1 MPKKIEK
8 NASIEEKLEYLGLD
22 LGKIPASL
30 KKVEPLDF
38 RIPKFYDEKQYR
50 QYRYISIKDIQ
61 ILLSPTN
68 RLDEIGEKYK
78 KASPLADYLDSK
90 SEKNIL
96 KYTTFLNMLKK
107 VKIEEIEKIEQEQ
120 ANLGKRIPFKVKF
133 EGNYLWQIYY
143 SENTD
148 KYFMMVPT
156 EDANYA
162 TFFYLLKKQ
171 LEKRRTGK
179 IFVPIRNVGY
189 SQEYLKKSQFEDIEN
204 FLWLFTKDWPLVYE
218 VYDKNNELSIQIV
231 GETEV
236 YEKIK
241 SPYRIKLT
249 NKEEAT
255 RFYKLIKAMFILQ
268 TELPHYFTF
277 QTNIGKTGEI
287 EFCFED
293 QKIEYSTIPE
303 WINEECKIGK
313 NLIQEVRE
321 VIKNSKRKLEKLKE
335 EVALQEI
342 EYLAKEKQITTFLE
356 CKKTFFGKFKY
367 YFKYSKKKN
376 KTEQQPIS
384 NAVEEEMNDLAKVT
398 VKNEIVKRRK
408 KKEVGE
414 KDNYTIEELI
424 DIYKQFEKLEYIIK
438 NIMMDLNS
446 LKLKKKNMAKKI
458 ENATLFIEEIDSHK
472 RSIFEF
478 WKYSNKDAMA
488 SLPEGEE
495 EEVNITRKITK
506 VFDYEEDLE
515 KFGKMMDKI
524 QRRTLSK
531 QETDSVYITSTNLI
545 DILNRVKNNE
555 VVPKDITAS
564 LRELKKEAVEE
575 KALME
580 KDEFDIFGGM
590 AQDRSKV
597 SKIKNKKHRE
607 IPKDKFVILDINKGT
622 KQIGYKLAL
631 EQVIEN
637 VKKALQ
643 KVTISEDLPVYKA
656 IQEDLLDE
664 KQINV
669 FDINPEAEMKE
680 AINQGKSKISF
691 YKINLKR
698 GANAISFTNSIFYDN
713 LNKTLPIGQDLST
726 KILVDVAK
734 LPMDLKKKTSFKM
747 VDLEKGNDF
756 STITIKTIRVF
767 EYEG

>member
-30 KKVEPLDF
+30 KKVESLDF

-148 KYFMMVPT
+148 KYFMLVPT

-171 LEKRRTGK
+171 LEKRKTGK

-376 KTEQQPIS
+376 KPEQQPIS

-495 EEVNITRKITK
+495 EEVSIARKITK

-531 QETDSVYITSTNLI
+531 QETDSVYITSTHLI

-607 IPKDKFVILDINKGT
+607 MPKDKFVILDINKTT

>member
-148 KYFMMVPT
+148 KYFMLVPT

-321 VIKNSKRKLEKLKE
+321 VIKNNKRKLEKLKE

-376 KTEQQPIS
+376 KPEQQPIP
-384 NAVEEEMNDLAKVT
+384 NVVEEEIDDLAKVT

>member
-1 MPKKIEK
+1 
-8 NASIEEKLEYLGLD
+8 
-22 LGKIPASL
+22 
-30 KKVEPLDF
+30 
-38 RIPKFYDEKQYR
+38 
-50 QYRYISIKDIQ
+50 
-61 ILLSPTN
+61 
-68 RLDEIGEKYK
+68 
-78 KASPLADYLDSK
+78 
-90 SEKNIL
+90 
-96 KYTTFLNMLKK
+96 
-107 VKIEEIEKIEQEQ
+107 
-120 ANLGKRIPFKVKF
+120 
-133 EGNYLWQIYY
+133 
-143 SENTD
+143 
-148 KYFMMVPT
+148 
-156 EDANYA
+156 
-162 TFFYLLKKQ
+162 
-171 LEKRRTGK
+171 
-179 IFVPIRNVGY
+179 
-189 SQEYLKKSQFEDIEN
+189 
-204 FLWLFTKDWPLVYE
+204 
-218 VYDKNNELSIQIV
+218 
-231 GETEV
+231 
-236 YEKIK
+236 
-241 SPYRIKLT
+241 
-249 NKEEAT
+249 
-255 RFYKLIKAMFILQ
+255 
-268 TELPHYFTF
+268 
-277 QTNIGKTGEI
+277 
-287 EFCFED
+287 
-293 QKIEYSTIPE
+293 
-303 WINEECKIGK
+303 
-313 NLIQEVRE
+313 
-321 VIKNSKRKLEKLKE
+321 
-335 EVALQEI
+335 
-342 EYLAKEKQITTFLE
+342 
-356 CKKTFFGKFKY
+356 
-367 YFKYSKKKN
+367 
-376 KTEQQPIS
+376 
-384 NAVEEEMNDLAKVT
+384 
-398 VKNEIVKRRK
+398 
-408 KKEVGE
+408 
-414 KDNYTIEELI
+414 
-424 DIYKQFEKLEYIIK
+424 
-438 NIMMDLNS
+438 
-446 LKLKKKNMAKKI
+446 MAKKI

-478 WKYSNKDAMA
+478 WKYSNKDAVA

-506 VFDYEEDLE
+506 IFDYEEDLE

-607 IPKDKFVILDINKGT
+607 IPKDKFVILDINKAT

-698 GANAISFTNSIFYDN
+698 GANAISFTNNIFYDN

-726 KILVDVAK
+726 KILVDIAK
-734 LPMDLKKKTSFKM
+734 LPMDLKRKTSFKM

-767 EYEG
+767 EYES